1 MTYKIRNIAA
11 FLAGVCGFILTGCS
25 SLQTSNTPAAVT
37 SVSPATGSATP
48 TQGADTASGYAFY
61 QGKTLHIIVPYA
73 PGGGY
78 DQWARL
84 LAPYL
89 QKYLRLAKV
98 EVVNTAGGGGLVG
111 TNQIYSAKP
120 DGLTLGDTNAGG
132 DVFDQIAGA
141 SGMQFD
147 VTRFAWIGRPD
158 DDPQILAVQSKGA
171 YTTFADVVHSPRP
184 VKILA
189 AGKGSADYNATV
201 ITCNVFHVP
210 YTMVAAFSGSSDLKA
225 AFVRGNGDAC
235 SVSSSDIKQIGNQAR
250 VVVIYSTRSSEK
262 LPGVPTV
269 IDVGKQWHLTQA
281 QLDELTAMAG
291 IMDLG
296 HAFFAPPGVPVDRL
310 AALRDAFKKAMND
323 PAFQAEASKAGLY
336 LGYMPPEDLEQ
347 ITQTALQ
354 HATELKPLLH
364 EAAAEK

>member
-1 MTYKIRNIAA
+1 
-11 FLAGVCGFILTGCS
+11 
-25 SLQTSNTPAAVT
+25 
-37 SVSPATGSATP
+37 
-48 TQGADTASGYAFY
+48 
-61 QGKTLHIIVPYA
+61 
-73 PGGGY
+73 
-78 DQWARL
+78 
-84 LAPYL
+84 
-89 QKYLRLAKV
+89 
-98 EVVNTAGGGGLVG
+98 GGGGLVG
-111 TNQIYSAKP
+111 TNQIYRAKP
-120 DGLTLGDTNAGG
+120 DGLTIGDTNAGG

-141 SGMQFD
+141 SGMEFD

-171 YTTFADVVHSPRP
+171 FATFSDLVHSTHP

-250 VVVIYSTRSSEK
+250 VVVIYSTRSAEK

-269 IDVGKQWHLTQA
+269 MEAGQQLHLNQE
-281 QLDELTAMAG
+281 QLDELAAMAG

-296 HAFFAPPGVPVDRL
+296 HAFFAPPGVPSDRL
-310 AALRDAFKKAMND
+310 AALRDAFKKALDD
-323 PAFQAEASKAGLY
+323 PAFQTDASKSGLY
-336 LGYMPPEDLEQ
+336 LGYMAPADLER
-347 ITQTALQ
+347 ITKTALQ
-354 HATELKPLLH
+354 HAPELKPLLQ
-364 EAAAEK
+364 ESTAAQ